1 MQPEQ
6 YQNIAAFCEDVTYD
20 VSTGELRGK
29 RHKFEA
35 NLDNVLINRRRVD
48 KGRIIAM
55 LVYGYP
61 HLLQPAAHLDIDADD
76 DARWALGNL
85 RYTYEPEARNPL
97 GLAEGGIYFV
107 RGGVTHRLFL
117 PVGTTIMGHTV
128 VSPSAEDISA
138 GSFVLD
144 ANSIMPSLTTNETP
158 MATPVAHAADDNPA
172 PPTEEP
178 EVDEDDYGDYDDLV

>member
-1 MQPEQ
+1 MLPEQ

-85 RYTYEPEARNPL
+85 RYSYEPEARNPL

-128 VSPSAEDISA
+128 VSPSAQDISA

-158 MATPVAHAADDNPA
+158 IDNPA
-172 PPTEEP
+172 PSTEEPEEP